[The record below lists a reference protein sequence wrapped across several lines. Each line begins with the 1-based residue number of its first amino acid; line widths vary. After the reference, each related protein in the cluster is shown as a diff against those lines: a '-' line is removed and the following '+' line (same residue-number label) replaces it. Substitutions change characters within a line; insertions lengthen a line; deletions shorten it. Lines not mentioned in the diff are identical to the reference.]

1 MDNILGIDSQEFDM
15 NGLSADHMQTPDAN
29 LTAPVV
35 AEDQNM
41 DSPSTPV
48 RDPFLS
54 AVDNASAKYSKD
66 QEAAD
71 YTTRVTYSQE
81 GKERYDQFPN
91 IYNERYMPSLNNE
104 KLALENWDAWDAVA
118 TGWGGFKDSFM
129 ASFSQSAYVWPR
141 AAKALFNLDADYLK
155 PTEGETEMLAYEL
168 EKSQKENPIFYER
181 GTEDDFLTKGFLAE
195 TIQNLG
201 YTFGTLAELG
211 TEWAATSLVS
221 GALAS
226 RGGVAPAAG
235 VVAGQAANTTSKL
248 NTFWS
253 NVVRMFNASATDDI
267 AKLSTTKAGT
277 FELGAS
283 RYMLQ
288 QPART
293 GKLVVEDLRLMNAS
307 TNAGLAGAAAGVN
320 VWDNAMK
327 IASKI
332 PFVGHMADAARL
344 ASAARNAEL
353 TTGAIMQIGAGGLRR
368 SFAEWQMAAGEAA
381 IEMGA
386 NYKEFMDH
394 NAFLDELNG
403 KTTLTGEEYLQRR
416 NMAFQSAGSTFS
428 TNVAIL
434 AISNKIMFGN
444 LLGRFG
450 MDSRLLTQLKNAVGS
465 DLARDLG
472 VKTVIRKGVP
482 KHYQLKGFQG
492 LFGTIGVAGQIK
504 RDFGKKVL
512 AWEIGKDVLRG
523 VTNFQVVEG
532 LQENL
537 QEGTNAFYVDY
548 YTDLYRNGVNNWG
561 ESFNE
566 AVESQLGKQGA
577 KVFLMGAMT
586 GMFVNP
592 IVNSAQYAHKAFS
605 AQSKEQAES
614 VGRMIDV
621 LNNFYN
627 SSDVSKNVLNEHLKT
642 LKLQTEYGQNMRDAV
657 ANGNKYQYFNNKDS
671 ALIQAVMYAKR
682 TGTMDYMYQF
692 LKGYG
697 ENFSEKEFKEAFGYT
712 PKDLKKS
719 SPKEVM
725 DEIASNVNT
734 FSELYDKYQT
744 KYGLMLSL
752 DEYMKDPSSKM
763 KYSIRKAALMDAI
776 ETVAFAEAKGQQATV
791 RSEEIIRRVSQLKS
805 IGNSLASSWNTIV
818 DSKEIS
824 DQVLILNN
832 EIKSL
837 QESGILDQN
846 AKDIIASKQREIELL
861 EKIKDEMYESVE
873 EVDPNNPDNKI
884 RYTRPKASR
893 INSEMRSVADNLAE
907 YLALKNKQA
916 GLTSVVN
923 KEEVYSAITDIYDYI
938 TLGKDHHEYMQAVN
952 LLSDPDNMTKFYEN
966 SMDAR
971 AGAHARLLYDQLNML
986 KELGSE
992 GQKFFENE
1000 DTQKLMQDL
1009 LEFSKTPYGT
1019 YKNYNKLQEIMNN
1032 LVEKKNELLLGM
1044 FKEAQEEIKKEQAK
1058 REEDIAIARS
1068 KLPISVYDLYDANKY
1083 DEADAYI
1090 AMRYN
1095 LDELADGFPY
1105 DSSDPAQRTI
1115 NRHYQH
1121 PDGSRIAFDTVTI
1134 PATYELIAGEGE
1146 VPIDNFEKLRQYLDV
1161 IEEIKYQEY
1170 QAALNKPTERESAE
1184 LVEELDN
1191 EKKKLINHVDQT
1203 VVLNGESGT
1212 LRMTPEGA
1220 FTIEWSDGAVTSLP
1234 ESNEETTT
1242 DDYDGL
1248 SLAYP
1253 MLAPENA
1260 AVVSPN
1266 PNPVIEATEEGEL
1279 AVDYFLDFDEVT
1291 GRKQLTA
1298 VQING
1303 IYYTLEYNELGE
1315 LSAFLWQQERRKGK
1329 NVKMIPQRL
1338 SVRNSDKGQQY
1349 AAVVNAFINF
1359 AMPEVP
1365 TDPQDMQDM
1374 SDALDEAIAAID
1386 TVITE
1391 ESTTK
1396 RVRQE
1401 IMDQFKLNKIINV
1414 NTPDNI
1420 TELRTKFGNSE
1431 TRGQMTADELVEL
1444 ALWAGDLRK
1453 KIKKQWSIY
1462 INNPI
1467 VNGFLT
1473 QLTKEYINP
1482 IDTLLTE
1489 KDKDGTKQARD
1500 RKATKRNT
1508 SKKERDAK
1516 STEAGKP
1523 SKRKRGDETVPA
1535 ESKPKKGAK
1544 KKSVADA
1551 VDQVQ
1556 TSFEKK
1562 GKKAAA
1568 KTTRP
1573 STTGMVNMRIGRET
1587 NMINKISSKKLKNIR
1602 ESIDA
1607 SIAAPVKDDG
1617 INPFNSLNEN
1627 STYCE

>member
-1 MDNILGIDSQEFDM
+1 
-15 NGLSADHMQTPDAN
+15 
-29 LTAPVV
+29 
-35 AEDQNM
+35 
-41 DSPSTPV
+41 
-48 RDPFLS
+48 
-54 AVDNASAKYSKD
+54 
-66 QEAAD
+66 
-71 YTTRVTYSQE
+71 
-81 GKERYDQFPN
+81 
-91 IYNERYMPSLNNE
+91 
-104 KLALENWDAWDAVA
+104 
-118 TGWGGFKDSFM
+118 
-129 ASFSQSAYVWPR
+129 
-141 AAKALFNLDADYLK
+141 
-155 PTEGETEMLAYEL
+155 
-168 EKSQKENPIFYER
+168 
-181 GTEDDFLTKGFLAE
+181 
-195 TIQNLG
+195 
-201 YTFGTLAELG
+201 
-211 TEWAATSLVS
+211 
-221 GALAS
+221 
-226 RGGVAPAAG
+226 
-235 VVAGQAANTTSKL
+235 
-248 NTFWS
+248 
-253 NVVRMFNASATDDI
+253 
-267 AKLSTTKAGT
+267 
-277 FELGAS
+277 
-283 RYMLQ
+283 
-288 QPART
+288 
-293 GKLVVEDLRLMNAS
+293 
-307 TNAGLAGAAAGVN
+307 
-320 VWDNAMK
+320 
-327 IASKI
+327 
-332 PFVGHMADAARL
+332 
-344 ASAARNAEL
+344 
-353 TTGAIMQIGAGGLRR
+353 
-368 SFAEWQMAAGEAA
+368 
-381 IEMGA
+381 
-386 NYKEFMDH
+386 
-394 NAFLDELNG
+394 
-403 KTTLTGEEYLQRR
+403 
-416 NMAFQSAGSTFS
+416 
-428 TNVAIL
+428 
-434 AISNKIMFGN
+434 
-444 LLGRFG
+444 
-450 MDSRLLTQLKNAVGS
+450 LLTQLKNAIGG

-472 VKTVIRKGVP
+472 VKTIMKAGVP

-492 LFGTIGVAGQIK
+492 LFGTLGIAGQIK

-512 AWEIGKDVLRG
+512 AWEIGKDALRG
-523 VTNFQVVEG
+523 VTNFQIVEG

-561 ESFNE
+561 ESFDE
-566 AVESQLGKQGA
+566 AVQSQLSPQGA

-605 AQSKEQAES
+605 PQAKDQAES
-614 VGRMIDV
+614 VGRMIDI
-621 LNNFYN
+621 LNNFY
-627 SSDVSKNVLNEHLKT
+627 SSESKNVLSEHLKT
-642 LKLQTEYGQNMRDAV
+642 LKLQTDYAQNIRDAV
-657 ANGNKYQYFNNKDS
+657 SNGNKYQYFNNKDS

-682 TGTMDYMYQF
+682 TGTMDYMYQY

-697 ENFSEKEFKEAFGYT
+697 ENFSDKEFQEAFNYS

-744 KYGLMLSL
+744 KYGMMLSL

-763 KYSIRKAALMDAI
+763 KYSIRKSALMDAI

-791 RSEEIIRRVSQLKS
+791 RSKEILQRVSQLKS

-837 QESGILDQN
+837 EESGRLDQN
-846 AKDIIASKQREIELL
+846 AKDIIASKKREIELL
-861 EKIKDEMYESVE
+861 EKIQEEMYETVE
-873 EVDPNNPDNKI
+873 EVDPNNPNNKV
-884 RYTRPKASR
+884 RFTRPKASR

-916 GLTSVVN
+916 GLSSVVN
-923 KEEVYSAITDIYDYI
+923 KEEVYSAITDIYDYL

-952 LLSDPDNMTKFYEN
+952 LLNDPDNMTKFYEN

-971 AGAHARLLYDQLNML
+971 AGAHARLLYDQLNEL
-986 KELGSE
+986 KNLGTE
-992 GQKFFENE
+992 GKNYFENE

-1044 FKEAQEEIKKEQAK
+1044 FKEAQEEIKKEAAK

-1068 KLPISVYDLYDANKY
+1068 KIPVSVYDLYDAGKEN
-1083 DEADAYI
+1083 EADAYI
-1090 AMRYN
+1090 AMRYD
-1095 LDELADGFPY
+1095 LDQLSEEFPY
-1105 DSSDPAQRTI
+1105 DSNDPADRTI
-1115 NRHYQH
+1115 NRYYMH
-1121 PDGSRIAFDTVTI
+1121 PNGTRIAFDSVQI
-1134 PATYELIAGEGE
+1134 PVAYELFEGQGE

-1161 IEEIKYQEY
+1161 VEEIKYQDY
-1170 QAALNKPTERESAE
+1170 QASLNKPAERETGQ

-1191 EKKKLINHVDQT
+1191 EKKKLANHVDQT
-1203 VVLNGESGT
+1203 VVLNGETGT
-1212 LRMTPEGA
+1212 LRMNPDGT
-1220 FTIEWSDGAVTSLP
+1220 FSIEWKDGNTTVLQD
-1234 ESNEETTT
+1234 SNEQTTT

-1253 MLAPENA
+1253 LLSPENA

-1266 PNPVIEATEEGEL
+1266 PNPVIEATEDSEL
-1279 AVDYFLDFDEVT
+1279 AVDYFIEFNEDT
-1291 GRKQLTA
+1291 GSKQLAA

-1329 NVKMIPQRL
+1329 NVKLIPQRL
-1338 SVRNSDKGQQY
+1338 SVRNSNKGQQY

-1359 AMPEVP
+1359 AMPDVP
-1365 TDPQDMQDM
+1365 TDIQDMQDM
-1374 SDALDEAIAAID
+1374 SDALDEAIAAVD

-1401 IMDQFKLNKIINV
+1401 ILDQFKLNKIINV
-1414 NTPDNI
+1414 NTPENI
-1420 TELRTKFGNSE
+1420 TELRTKFGNSD

-1444 ALWAGDLRK
+1444 ALWAGDIRK
-1453 KIKKQWSIY
+1453 KIKKEWRLY

-1473 QLTKEYINP
+1473 QITKEYINP

-1500 RKATKRNT
+1500 RKATRRNT

-1516 STEAGKP
+1516 SAETDKS
-1523 SKRKRGDETVPA
+1523 SKRKRGDESVPT
-1535 ESKPKKGAK
+1535 EPKPKKRGK
-1544 KKSVADA
+1544 KKNVADA

-1556 TSFEKK
+1556 NNFEKK
-1562 GKKAAA
+1562 RKKAA
-1568 KTTRP
+1568 KSQP
-1573 STTGMVNMRIGRET
+1573 SVTTGMVTMRIGREA

-1602 ESIDA
+1602 ESIDGSA
-1607 SIAAPVKDDG
+1607 TVPVKDDG